1 MNMNRS
7 FSVSQEGRKE
17 ASKCL
22 HILVLTGI
30 LFAVIVIYPWP
41 PYRACSGLHVPSLS
55 ITNRPIDDNGAGQM
69 KMGPWYISKEIRAL
83 NKYDA
88 HIQIFNT
95 HTYICMYHRISV
107 CHLYEFLLERTYL
120 RLNGKT
126 KIK

>member
-41 PYRACSGLHVPSLS
+41 PYRACSGLHVPSMS

-95 HTYICMYHRISV
+95 HMYV
-107 CHLYEFLLERTYL
+107 T
-120 RLNGKT
+120 
-126 KIK
+126 